1 MQMRNCQQ
9 TQLKNKALI
18 ISGSQPWINSIKT
31 LFIHQGWLAESMSAH
46 SITGQGST
54 SAVDFNRVIF
64 VIDSNFCKCFSGLV
78 IEMSAIVKNISA
90 HTPVYLLFEHDDDH
104 AFSAWQHHVK
114 KTYKSVMAQ
123 NNMYEAIQ
131 NIIRN
136 ES

>member
-1 MQMRNCQQ
+1 MRDCQQ
-9 TQLKNKALI
+9 TPLKNKALI
-18 ISGSQPWINSIKT
+18 ISGSQPWINSIET

-46 SITGQGST
+46 SITGQGS
-54 SAVDFNRVIF
+54 SPAVDFDSVVF
-64 VIDSNFCKCFSGLV
+64 VIDSNFYKCFSGLV
-78 IEMSAIVKNISA
+78 TEMSAIVKNISA

-104 AFSAWQHHVK
+104 AFSAWRHHVK
-114 KTYKSVMAQ
+114 KVYKSVMTQ

>member
-1 MQMRNCQQ
+1 MRNHQQ

-18 ISGSQPWINSIKT
+18 ISGSQPWINSIET

-46 SITGQGST
+46 SIAGQGS
-54 SAVDFNRVIF
+54 SLALDFNSVIF
-64 VIDSNFCKCFSGLV
+64 VIDSHFYKCFSGLV

-90 HTPVYLLFEHDDDH
+90 HTPVYLLLEHDDDH
-104 AFSAWQHHVK
+104 TFSAWRHHVK

-131 NIIRN
+131 NIIHN

>member
-1 MQMRNCQQ
+1 MQMRNHQQ

-18 ISGSQPWINSIKT
+18 ISGSQPWINSIET

-46 SITGQGST
+46 SIAGQGS
-54 SAVDFNRVIF
+54 SLALDFNSVIF
-64 VIDSNFCKCFSGLV
+64 VIDSHFYKCFSGLV

-104 AFSAWQHHVK
+104 AFSAWRHHVK

-131 NIIRN
+131 NIIHN